1 MKRLFFALII
11 AISIHAALLSLKNN
25 FSTKPETLLKSE
37 PIKITMSYRHVKKKI
52 TSSQPEI
59 IEPFIKK
66 TEKQVLVKKPPA
78 EKKFKP
84 DRKKQ
89 LAPVKKIQL
98 PETIKEPD
106 QEPEPEPDPKPALK
120 PALKKVQTTADP
132 PPEQNKILN
141 QEQESESEPVIDKS
155 IENRDKSLPSEK
167 RHNPAVIHTR
177 AVPKYKTNPKL
188 VYPQIA
194 KKRGYQGKV
203 LLLVIVSKTGT
214 AKKVSISKSSGYK
227 LLDKAARKAVSQWLF
242 YPGTRDEEPVEMSV
256 EVPIRFNLK

>member
-1 MKRLFFALII
+1 MKRLLFALIA

-25 FSTKPETLLKSE
+25 FSSKPETLLKSE
-37 PIKITMSYRHVKKKI
+37 PIKITMSYRQVKKKI

-59 IEPFIKK
+59 LKPFIKK
-66 TEKQVLVKKPPA
+66 TEKQVLAKKNPVKK
-78 EKKFKP
+78 KFIP

-89 LAPVKKIQL
+89 LAHVKKIQS

-106 QEPEPEPDPKPALK
+106 QEPEPKPDSKPAFKQNQTSADLP
-120 PALKKVQTTADP
+120 PA
-132 PPEQNKILN
+132 QNKILN
-141 QEQESESEPVIDKS
+141 PEQESVSQPAIDKS
-155 IENRDKSLPSEK
+155 VENRDKSLPREK
-167 RHNPAVIHTR
+167 RHNPAVIHTQ
-177 AVPKYKTNPKL
+177 AVPKYKANPKL

-227 LLDKAARKAVSQWLF
+227 LLDKAARKAVSQWQF